1 VGEDRQ
7 LVAQAARGD
16 DGAFELLVHRY
27 SEDLWRLARTLLR
40 NDAEAE
46 EAVQDTFLKAYRSL
60 ASFRGDASFRTWLHH
75 ICQKTCIDRIRAR
88 RVITVP
94 LTQLPENAERPSAE
108 TKMILEETLLT
119 LREDDRMAF
128 LLVHFLGY
136 TREEAARI
144 CGVPSSTM
152 RTRVV
157 RARRR
162 LAEILEDTDAPED
175 AE

>member
-1 VGEDRQ
+1 V
-7 LVAQAARGD
+7 GD
-16 DGAFELLVHRY
+16 DRELVVLAAQGDVGAFEMLVHRH
-27 SEDLWRLARTLLR
+27 SEHLWRLARTLLR

-46 EAVQDTFLKAYRSL
+46 EAVQDTFLKAHRSL
-60 ASFRGDASFRTWLHH
+60 STFRGDASVRTWLHH

-88 RVITVP
+88 KVITVP
-94 LTQLPENAERPSAE
+94 ITQLPEDSERPSAE
-108 TKMILEETLLT
+108 TKLILEETLRT
-119 LREDDRMAF
+119 LPEDDRTAF

-162 LAEILEDTDAPED
+162 LAAVLEDTDASED